1 MESSQDKNLPA
12 TGRKLQKA
20 REDGQ
25 VPRSRDLSHLA
36 VMGTGALAL
45 GLMMPSL
52 LERLEMTLTR
62 HLRFDAQ
69 SVHSMADMGE
79 RLQGATLAGL
89 VTVLPLGLLILA
101 AALLSAVAL
110 GGWVLSSKPITPD
123 LSRLDPISGIKRIFS
138 KEQVSE
144 LFKVGGITL
153 FMLGLG
159 GWYLWK
165 SLPELQML
173 ILQPS
178 SASLKSVA
186 NWLMLGL
193 GLLLLVVAVVA
204 AIDVP
209 LQKFLHA
216 SRMKMSHE
224 ELRQEGKETE
234 GNPHVKGRL
243 RQRQREIAQRNSVA
257 NVPRAD
263 FVVMNPTHYAVA
275 LKYDDKTMG
284 APHVVAKGADLLA
297 LHIRDLAR
305 AHEVPVLQ
313 SPVLARAL
321 YAHAELNQEVPA
333 SLYTAVAQV
342 LAYVYRLRAALRSGT
357 PFAAEL
363 PEPQVP
369 PELDPHHPL
378 QAAAS

>member
-20 REDGQ
+20 RDDGQ
-25 VPRSRDLSHLA
+25 VPRSRDLSHVA

-52 LERLEMTLTR
+52 LERLEMTVTR

-69 SVHSMADMGE
+69 SVHSTADMGE
-79 RLQGATLAGL
+79 RLQGGVLAGL
-89 VTVLPLGLLILA
+89 ASVLPLGLLILA
-101 AALLSAVAL
+101 AAFLSAVAL

-144 LFKVGGITL
+144 LLKVGSITV

-165 SLPELQML
+165 SLPELQAL

-193 GLLLLVVAVVA
+193 GMLLLVVAVVA

-284 APHVVAKGADLLA
+284 APQVVAKGADLLA

-321 YAHAELNQEVPA
+321 YTHAELNREVPA
-333 SLYTAVAQV
+333 ALYTAVAQV
-342 LAYVYRLRAALRSGT
+342 LAYVYRLRAALKSGV
-357 PFAAEL
+357 PFTADL

-369 PELDPHHPL
+369 PELDPH
-378 QAAAS
+378 QAVKAAA